1 MIVSKRSGFSATEL
15 NDAYIFIFLFIYLFC
30 FTFFCPYE
38 YQRMQFTVFIIKI
51 DHLPIASAA
60 NNKTSTGKNFIF
72 RTFPCKTPL
81 SCNCKIEISSAG
93 PVLKAQI
100 C

>member
-15 NDAYIFIFLFIYLFC
+15 NDAYIFIFLFTYFFILLF
-30 FTFFCPYE
+30 FVPMSTK
-38 YQRMQFTVFIIKI
+38 RMQFTVFIIKI
-51 DHLPIASAA
+51 DHLPIASAV

-81 SCNCKIEISSAG
+81 SCNCKIQISFAG